1 MAKESVDMSVTITDI
16 ARKLG
21 VSHPVVSKV
30 LNGGRSTVGVSEGM
44 RRKVLDAATEMGY
57 RPHAAG
63 QWLKSKRFHAVGVV
77 VGSEDPNFYL
87 PQHTIASFS
96 RALAAHDYTCMF
108 VNVGGL
114 GKEELMACPLV
125 KRNQVDSLVVSYA
138 SQPSEEMIRAL
149 EGLPV
154 PIVWMHHGPEHNLIR
169 LDEEGAARMLVD
181 HLKEQGHDR
190 ILFIDYSTG
199 LTDPASL
206 ARLRGFEDRAHAL
219 GVDPI
224 LMAANRVA
232 RVDRLEATRKWIT
245 RKGAPKAVIA
255 NSLSTAIAVLQS
267 ALHLGMKV
275 PEDIA
280 IATFDDGLHH
290 TLGLPNIT
298 AVIAPHAKLG
308 EVAGEMSVTVAKDR
322 LMKAAP
328 VLLDFELRVCG
339 STVLTPNKGTSP

>member
-1 MAKESVDMSVTITDI
+1 MAVTITDI

-44 RRKVLDAATEMGY
+44 RKKVLEAAAEMGY

-63 QWLKSKRFHAVGVV
+63 QWLKGGRFHAVGVV
-77 VGSEDPNFYL
+77 IGSEDPNFYL

-96 RALAAHDYTCMF
+96 RALASHDYTCMF

-114 GKEELMACPLV
+114 GKEDLMACPLV

-138 SQPSEEMIRAL
+138 SQPTDEMIRAL

-154 PIVWMHHGPEHNLIR
+154 PIVWMHHGPDHNLIK
-169 LDEEGAARMLVD
+169 LNEAGAAMMLVD
-181 HLKEQGHDR
+181 HLKECGHER
-190 ILFIDYSTG
+190 VLFIDYSTG
-199 LTDPASL
+199 LSDPASL
-206 ARLRGFEDRAHAL
+206 ARLKGFEERAHEV
-219 GVDPI
+219 GMDPI
-224 LMAANRVA
+224 LMAANRVPRA
-232 RVDRLEATRKWIT
+232 ERLEATRKWIT
-245 RKGAPKAVIA
+245 RPGAPKAVIA

-280 IATFDDGLHH
+280 IATFDDGFHH
-290 TLGLPNIT
+290 TLGIPTIT
-298 AVIAPHAKLG
+298 AAIAPHTKLG

-322 LMKAAP
+322 LSKVAP
-328 VLLDFELRVCG
+328 VVLDFELRVGG
-339 STVLTPNKGTSP
+339 STVLTPTRGVSP